1 MSFAG
6 LFSHSRERSEMVAT
20 FLALLELMKSGR
32 VRLNDDGDVEVTD
45 YCSLTDEELA
55 EADRQFAAPQTE
67 QEDEDERET
76 NTAL

>member
-1 MSFAG
+1 
-6 LFSHSRERSEMVAT
+6 MVAT

-45 YCSLTDEELA
+45 YRSLTDEELA

-76 NTAL
+76 NAAL